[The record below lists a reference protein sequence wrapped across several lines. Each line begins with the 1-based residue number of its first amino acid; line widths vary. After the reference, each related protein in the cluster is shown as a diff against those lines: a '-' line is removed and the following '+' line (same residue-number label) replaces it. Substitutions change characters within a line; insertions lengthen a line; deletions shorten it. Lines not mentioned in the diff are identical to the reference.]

1 LDNRKTL
8 ASRVVTKSARAASS
22 MGRRAAA
29 AGCLT
34 MAVVLASACSTAH
47 LGTPTSGIEHGRADG
62 LSAVLAQRAERLDR
76 AEQKAV
82 AEVLRA
88 AQREH
93 QLDPFLLVALIEHES
108 RWNARA
114 VSSHRALGLMQVK
127 APVAKPIA
135 HALEIEFDPATTLFD
150 PVANVRIGVA
160 YFAEMMDR
168 FGNVDLA
175 LTAYNIGPNRT
186 ARILAGGGKPP
197 VRFSQAVQAR
207 YQRIRA
213 GAPQTAIQTAGL

>member
-1 LDNRKTL
+1 M
-8 ASRVVTKSARAASS
+8 

-34 MAVVLASACSTAH
+34 AAIVLASACSTSH
-47 LGTPTSGIEHGRADG
+47 LGTPTSGIEHGGRADG
-62 LSAVLAQRAERLDR
+62 LSAVLAQRAERLDL
-76 AEQKAV
+76 AERKAV
-82 AEVLRA
+82 AEVLRG
-88 AQREH
+88 AQRQH

-108 RWNARA
+108 RWNAQA

-127 APVAKPIA
+127 APVAMPIA
-135 HALEIEFDPATTLFD
+135 RALEIEFDPATTLFD
-150 PVANVRIGVA
+150 PASNVRIGVA

-186 ARILAGGGKPP
+186 ARILADGGKPP
-197 VRFSQAVQAR
+197 KRFSQAVLAR
-207 YQRIRA
+207 YERIRA
-213 GAPQTAIQTAGL
+213 SAPQAVVQTAGL